1 MTRSS
6 ALRPW
11 QFAPRP
17 DSPLGA
23 FQCLRCERAAR
34 LSTPSSATRITLPP
48 SPPSPPSGP
57 PRGTYFSRRKLTQPS
72 PPLPACTWILTR
84 STNMGDALGLP
95 EGVSRWLSRKA
106 AALSHPFF
114 RRLAA
119 AGGQA
124 REKRERGLTARF
136 YRRPT

>member
-34 LSTPSSATRITLPP
+34 LSTPSSATRTTLPP

-57 PRGTYFSRRKLTQPS
+57 PRGTYFSRRKLRQPS

-84 STNMGDALGLP
+84 STNMRRLIRREHVYP
-95 EGVSRWLSRKA
+95 A
-106 AALSHPFF
+106 AAAVEFDVTVDESKQCVIVS
-114 RRLAA
+114 LAYA
-119 AGGQA
+119 
-124 REKRERGLTARF
+124 F
-136 YRRPT
+136 